1 MARHAA
7 FLRLAHVWYE
17 RCQIQPGEKVVIAT
31 DSGSESRTTEAFF
44 QTALAMGADANL
56 AYFQRPSL
64 PFSDVP
70 EVVEK
75 VMLEADFIHALL
87 SFSWS
92 YSPSRARVIRKIQT
106 TGQGRMTWG
115 GGHPMFLE
123 VPPDERV
130 IERTKRAANML
141 DAAKKIRITSALG
154 TDMEW
159 RRGDPNKLLMLR
171 HGGDCDRPGRIGS
184 LNGGIAYSADP
195 GSANGV
201 FYLNG
206 GVEPID
212 SLGTRPWM
220 IEDPVRVEVVGGRI
234 VQIATSTREG
244 QRVSEWFRS
253 FNDSAMYEFVHTN
266 LGLDHRA
273 RFGHVEGRLSHSHS
287 AWGGIL
293 LAFGRN
299 YNPLFGMEHLA
310 PGHID
315 LFLKHHNYFVDERQ
329 VMENGTYTD
338 ASGLA

>member
-1 MARHAA
+1 MAQDGA
-7 FLRLAHVWYE
+7 FLRLASVWYE
-17 RCQIQPGEKVVIAT
+17 RCQIQPGERVVIAA
-31 DSGSESRTTEAFF
+31 DSGSDPRAKEAFF
-44 QTALAMGADANL
+44 TTALAIGADATL
-56 AYFQRPSL
+56 AYFQRPSR

-70 EVVEK
+70 DVVEK
-75 VMLEADFIHALL
+75 AMLEADFIHQLL
-87 SFSWS
+87 SFAWS
-92 YSPSRARVIRKIQT
+92 YSHSRARVIRKIQA

-141 DAAKKIRITSALG
+141 DAAKEIRITSALG
-154 TDMEW
+154 TDMKW

-206 GVEPID
+206 GVEPVD
-212 SLGTRPWM
+212 SVGTRPWM
-220 IEDPVRVEVVGGRI
+220 IEDPVRVEVEGGRI
-234 VQIATSTREG
+234 VQIDTGTREG
-244 QRVSEWFRS
+244 RRVSEWFRS
-253 FNDSAMYEFVHTN
+253 FNDPAMYEFVHTN

-273 RFGHVEGRLSHSHS
+273 RFGPVEGRLSHSHS

-310 PGHID
+310 PGHVD
-315 LFLKHHNYFVDERQ
+315 LFLKHHNYFIDGRQ
-329 VMENGTYTD
+329 VMENGTYAD